1 MQCSESQHVEIAA
14 SLCRSCVPAHP
25 GARTGLK
32 GGSAR
37 SEVGPARPVAHRSRS
52 ACCAEVAQHQRRPA
66 LTARVKAGT
75 SCRRSTRCAPGV
87 PGCGYGPFS
96 VVGRPRVLNI
106 RQRDPQVHRRPRE
119 RARDPRTARLG
130 PSGTRPCIR
139 GASSPSRPFL
149 AHVIAVGDSGSIRG
163 SSHSITPHQALRA
176 SF

>member
-1 MQCSESQHVEIAA
+1 MPLLCPCA
-14 SLCRSCVPAHP
+14 SAEQEL
-25 GARTGLK
+25 GLK

-87 PGCGYGPFS
+87 PGCGDGPFS

-106 RQRDPQVHRRPRE
+106 RLRDPQVHRRPRE
-119 RARDPRTARLG
+119 RARDPGTARLG

-139 GASSPSRPFL
+139 TPARHRDPFL
-149 AHVIAVGDSGSIRG
+149 EVLIVMARFRG
-163 SSHSITPHQALRA
+163 CLTHSASCAMQNSALQSELCSFCSSA
-176 SF
+176 S

>member
-1 MQCSESQHVEIAA
+1 MPL
-14 SLCRSCVPAHP
+14 LCPCAPAEQEL
-25 GARTGLK
+25 GLK

-149 AHVIAVGDSGSIRG
+149 AHVIVVGRFGGRLTHCRRGGMIRFASKG
-163 SSHSITPHQALRA
+163 RA
-176 SF
+176 RRTQQKGVTSE